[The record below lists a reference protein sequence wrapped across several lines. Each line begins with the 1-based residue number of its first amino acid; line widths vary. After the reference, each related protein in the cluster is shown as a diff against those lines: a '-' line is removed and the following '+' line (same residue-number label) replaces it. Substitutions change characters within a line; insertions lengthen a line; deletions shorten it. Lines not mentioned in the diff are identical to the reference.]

1 MQIIEKS
8 SPKREKFDGEYKNE
22 IQSALIPMKKVT
34 KNKIRKEKLTK
45 KLFDP
50 SRVCQLCICRL

>member
-8 SPKREKFDGEYKNE
+8 SPKCENVDGEDKNE
-22 IQSALIPMKKVT
+22 IQLALIPMKKVK

-45 KLFDP
+45 KIFRIHVLLAN
-50 SRVCQLCICRL
+50 S

>member
-8 SPKREKFDGEYKNE
+8 SSKCENVDGEDKNE
-22 IQSALIPMKKVT
+22 IQLALIPMKKVK

-45 KLFDP
+45 KIFRIHVLLAN
-50 SRVCQLCICRL
+50 SQ